1 MRKYYPYLQ
10 DPYLQN
16 LNIES
21 EKYSF
26 LDHISDFVNQ
36 RQYVKMT
43 LLTWEEDPIKSIEG
57 EISSGSISK
66 DGNSAIR
73 RTCSLTCAVDGNS
86 YNVEN
91 MDMDFTLNR
100 KIFIEIGI
108 KNDSE
113 YYPEYPILWFPQ
125 GIFFITSFS
134 MNSSSSASVNLSL
147 GLKDKMAMLNGD
159 VGGMLPGVVR
169 FDAMDTQTKDGVWV
183 EQKVLVYNII
193 SELVNHYGGE
203 DLNNIVIDDVPLRLR
218 KIMKW
223 VGDTPL
229 YGKIT
234 SQEGDISGPETWI
247 FSLDESEV
255 EPNPNSEVSW
265 RYPSLWTNY

>member
-16 LNIES
+16 LNVES

-26 LDHISDFVNQ
+26 LDHISDFINQ

-73 RTCSLTCAVDGNS
+73 RTCNLTCAVDGNS

-113 YYPEYPILWFPQ
+113 YYPEYPIL
-125 GIFFITSFS
+125 
-134 MNSSSSASVNLSL
+134 
-147 GLKDKMAMLNGD
+147 
-159 VGGMLPGVVR
+159 
-169 FDAMDTQTKDGVWV
+169 
-183 EQKVLVYNII
+183 
-193 SELVNHYGGE
+193 
-203 DLNNIVIDDVPLRLR
+203 
-218 KIMKW
+218 
-223 VGDTPL
+223 
-229 YGKIT
+229 
-234 SQEGDISGPETWI
+234 
-247 FSLDESEV
+247 
-255 EPNPNSEVSW
+255 
-265 RYPSLWTNY
+265 